1 MSQRTDFDP
10 VLPLSGMRVLELGNG
25 KTDMTGRLLADLGAE
40 VLLVETP
47 QGERLR
53 SLPPEFQGHSLHF
66 VTHHANKR
74 SVALDLDEA
83 VGRERFLGLVAE
95 SDLVIDGFAPG
106 VLDSLGLGAERLRA
120 ENTRLTVLSISDFGL
135 TGPYRDYHASHA
147 VHVAMSGVLCRSG
160 MPGRVPLLPPGSLCW
175 ETAAVQAAFVALLG
189 YWQSLRLGQGD
200 HLDFS
205 IQDAA
210 AQVIDS
216 GLGATGSANGGKS
229 ALDTTPPGRPQ
240 PMPLYPIIPCRGGFV
255 RLCVLNPRQWVAMSE
270 WMGPDHP
277 FLDPS
282 YAQIGKRAREAEQ
295 INAQIGK
302 LFANYSAQELVVE
315 GQRRGVPIAA
325 LLTPSEVLND
335 EHFVQRK
342 AFLPLELAPGL
353 VGQVPSG
360 YFEIDGQRL
369 GIRQPAPAPGS
380 AEGFDG
386 PWFRPRVE
394 VTGDA
399 AERAFPLAGL
409 RVLDMGVI
417 VAGAEAGR
425 MFADQGAD
433 VIKVENQAFPDGGR
447 QSATGDAMT
456 PSVALGHRNKRSIG
470 INLRQEGGRE
480 LFKQLAAQA
489 DVLLS
494 NFKPGTLESLGLGPD
509 VLSAVNPR
517 LVMMDSSALG
527 NTGPSSRSLGYGPLV
542 RASTGLSSLW
552 RYPEVEQSFSDGVTI
567 YPDHVAGRV
576 AALGVMALLIR
587 RERTGKGGRVSVSQ
601 AEIFLNGNA
610 EHFLHESLLPGSFIA
625 RGNRSDDRVPEGVYP
640 CAGDDQWCVISV
652 CDDDQWR
659 RLAKVMGHEE
669 LLDDATLATLAG
681 RRQRRDE
688 VDGWVEA
695 FSRRHEPRELTRL
708 LQAAGVPAGFML
720 RLNEYRDDPQFQAR
734 EFIRTLEHPGLP
746 FPLPTENRIV
756 ASLHMRDPEL
766 RAAPYQAE
774 HTREIAAR
782 LLGLSDEQID
792 ELIASGDLEAAQAL
806 PAHSA

>member
-1 MSQRTDFDP
+1 MSQQTDFDP

-40 VLLVETP
+40 VLLLETP
-47 QGERLR
+47 QGPRLR

-74 SVALDLDEA
+74 SVVLDLAEA
-83 VGRERFLGLVAE
+83 TGRERLLALAAE
-95 SDLVIDGFAPG
+95 SDLLIDGLAPG
-106 VLDSLGLGAERLRA
+106 TLEGLGLGAERLLA
-120 ENTRLTVLSISDFGL
+120 ANARLTLLSISDFGL
-135 TGPYRDYHASHA
+135 TGPYRDYRASHA
-147 VHVAMSGVLCRSG
+147 VHVALSGVLCRSG
-160 MPGRVPLLPPGSLCW
+160 IPGREPLLPPGSLCW

-189 YWQSLRLGQGD
+189 YWQSLRRGHGD

-210 AQVIDS
+210 AQVLDS

-240 PMPLYPIIPCRGGFV
+240 PMPLYPIIPCRDGFV
-255 RLCVLNPRQWVAMSE
+255 RLCVLNPRQWAAMSE
-270 WMGPDHP
+270 WLGPGHP
-277 FLDPS
+277 FLDPA

-302 LFANYSAQELVVE
+302 LFANYDARELVAE

-325 LLTPSEVLND
+325 LLTPAQVLND
-335 EHFVQRK
+335 EHFLQRQ
-342 AFLPLELAPGL
+342 AFVPLELAPGL
-353 VGQVPSG
+353 VGQAPSG

-369 GIRQPAPAPGS
+369 GIRRPAPAQGD
-380 AEGFDG
+380 AKGFVG
-386 PWFRPRVE
+386 PWFRPRVD
-394 VTGDA
+394 VPNA
-399 AERAFPLAGL
+399 VERNFPLAGL

-447 QSATGDAMT
+447 QSTIGEAMT

-480 LFKQLAAQA
+480 LFKRLAAEA

-494 NFKPGTLESLGLGPD
+494 NFKPGTLESLGLGPN

-552 RYPEVEQSFSDGVTI
+552 RYPEVEASFSDGVTI

-587 RERTGKGGRVSVSQ
+587 RERSGQGGRVSLSQ

-610 EHFLHESLLPGSFIA
+610 EHFLHESLQPGSFIA
-625 RGNRSDDRVPEGVYP
+625 RGSRSEDRVPEGVYP

-652 CDDDQWR
+652 CDDEQWR
-659 RLAKVMGHEE
+659 CLAKAMGRDD
-669 LLDDATLATLAG
+669 LLDDASLATLAG

-695 FSRRHEPRELTRL
+695 FCRQHDPRELTL
-708 LQAAGVPAGFML
+708 LVQAVGVPAGFML
-720 RLNEYRDDPQFQAR
+720 RLSEYRDDPQFQAR

-746 FPLPTENRIV
+746 LPLPAENRIV
-756 ASLHMRDPEL
+756 ASQHMRDPEL

-774 HTREIAAR
+774 HTQEIAAQ
-782 LLGLSDEQID
+782 LLGLSDAHID
-792 ELIASGDLEAAQAL
+792 QLIASGDLEAAQAA
-806 PAHSA
+806 AHVA